1 MWNTLNSYGESV
13 PAFIEEGQ
21 NPVETESSYKRHT
34 VGERGGEVDGNK
46 ETKKSTGVISECQN

>member
-21 NPVETESSYKRHT
+21 KPVETESSYKRHT
-34 VGERGGEVDGNK
+34 IGEFGGELDGNEK
-46 ETKKSTGVISECQN
+46 TEKSTGVIR